1 MNSLKQPIIKSTTT
15 TTTAKHSSSM
25 KLLPKIENYS
35 KAKNVNDQL
44 LIRQNHTP
52 IKVALKKSSFTN
64 IDYNDDIPQSSS
76 INNASQNEYKNF
88 FNRRTQQILDTSE
101 EQKIQKKQMLAKS
114 QIQFKPPSTSNQ
126 IVRKVS
132 GIIENPLQAN
142 YLQNTQSPS
151 SVKSSY
157 TKIPLQASQILEEA
171 KPVKFTSPIT
181 QLQIDADQNRLDF
194 MLEKGMNFEKNNQLV
209 KLKQD
214 NFDLKQENRKLEAE
228 LKRMRQEIEAM
239 RQLNQKSQSINNER
253 KSSFFMQDEQIVQME
268 KKVQLN
274 EYYRQQI
281 SNLKAQHESD
291 STKYQ
296 EQINTLNIQL
306 QQALE
311 QIQNLQICQQNSTK
325 EKKDLE
331 QIQETQTQ
339 VQQICN
345 QCEQNLRQIQEFN
358 IQINVLESNLANS
371 KAQNENLFKESQSL
385 REWQIKTKESQ
396 MREKEQYE
404 KYIQEQS
411 EEILK
416 VDTQLREFK
425 KQYEDLNEKLK
436 LVKNGSDIVKV
447 FLRNEYTLLKLEI
460 VENIERLSKE
470 RQDRIND
477 NATQIQQLQQK
488 YEDEK
493 KKASKLQDEVSQ
505 LNQHLDWLK
514 KRGVQ
519 QSKQNGTFNYIGLS
533 DEIMSL
539 KKVIDQ
545 HIQEI
550 PNKDIVQSF
559 QNKVDEMSFLN
570 KQMVDKINKIQQEEE
585 KSRKATEQIPV
596 LKQFDIAQTKVEY
609 HLVCAKC
616 EDILEEAITC
626 VPCGHNYCKK
636 CHYTKDS
643 SFQKTNEAAD
653 VSEASISCMKCGPS
667 TMIYR
672 NETLDDMIKMYN
684 TMKSAKEV
692 IKMYLSQ

>member
-1 MNSLKQPIIKSTTT
+1 MNSLKQPIIKSTSTT
-15 TTTAKHSSSM
+15 TTSKHSSSM
-25 KLLPKIENYS
+25 KLLPKIESYS

-64 IDYNDDIPQSSS
+64 IDYNEDIPQSSS

-88 FNRRTQQILDTSE
+88 FNRRTQKILDTSE

-114 QIQFKPPSTSNQ
+114 QIQFKPPSSSNQ
-126 IVRKVS
+126 IVRNVS
-132 GIIENPLQAN
+132 GINENPQQAN
-142 YLQNTQSPS
+142 YLQNTQSAS

-194 MLEKGMNFEKNNQLV
+194 MLEKGMNFEKNNQLI
-209 KLKQD
+209 KQKQD
-214 NFDLKQENRKLEAE
+214 NFELKQEIRKLEAE
-228 LKRMRQEIEAM
+228 IKRMRQEIEAM
-239 RQLNQKSQSINNER
+239 RQLNQKSQSSNNER
-253 KSSFFMQDEQIVQME
+253 KSSFFMQDDQISQIE

-296 EQINTLNIQL
+296 EQINKLNIQL

-311 QIQNLQICQQNSTK
+311 QIQNLQISKQNPIK
-325 EKKDLE
+325 EQKDLE
-331 QIQETQTQ
+331 QIQEAQTQ
-339 VQQICN
+339 VQQMCN
-345 QCEQNLRQIQEFN
+345 QCEQNLRQIQDFN
-358 IQINVLESNLANS
+358 IQINVLESNLATS
-371 KAQNENLFKESQSL
+371 KAQNENLFKESQWL

-396 MREKEQYE
+396 IREKEQYE

-416 VDTQLREFK
+416 VDSQLREFK
-425 KQYEDLNEKLK
+425 KQYDELNEKIK
-436 LVKNGSDIVKV
+436 LVKNGSDIFKV
-447 FLRNEYTLLKLEI
+447 FLRNEYALLKLEI
-460 VENIERLSKE
+460 VENIERLNKE
-470 RQDRIND
+470 RSDRINE
-477 NATQIQQLQQK
+477 NVIQIQQLQQK
-488 YEDEK
+488 YDDEK
-493 KKASKLQDEVSQ
+493 KKATKLQDEVDQ
-505 LNQHLDWLK
+505 LNQHLEWLK
-514 KRGVQ
+514 KRGIQ

-533 DEIMSL
+533 EEILSL

-559 QNKVDEMSFLN
+559 QSKVDEMSFIN
-570 KQMVDKINKIQQEEE
+570 KQMVDKINKIQQDEE
-585 KSRKATEQIPV
+585 KSKKATEQIPV

-643 SFQKTNEAAD
+643 SFQKANEATD

-672 NETLDDMIKMYN
+672 NESLDDMIKMYN
-684 TMKSAKEV
+684 IMKSAKEV